1 MDVTEEGMVTEDRLS
16 QPLKELLPMDVT
28 EEGMVTEDSL
38 VQP

>member
-1 MDVTEEGMVTEDRLS
+1 MDVTEEGMVTEDSLV
-16 QPLKELLPMDVT
+16 QPEKASSPMDVT